1 MLELNSSFL
10 WIFFLIW
17 FLYFALNRV
26 FFKPVGRIIS
36 EREAKIAAD
45 AGRQESMVSEIEAR
59 TRAVETELGRARK
72 EAQRI
77 KEGWLKD
84 GEEVRGRAVNEA
96 RERAARMLAERIA
109 QLEVEI
115 AASERALESQV
126 SLFSDKIKQAYL

>member
-10 WIFFLIW
+10 WIFFLVW
-17 FLYFALNRV
+17 VLYFALNRI

-45 AGRQESMVSEIEAR
+45 AGRQESMVAEIETR
-59 TRAVETELGRARK
+59 TRAVETELGQARK

-77 KEGWLKD
+77 KEGWLKN
-84 GEEVRGRAVNEA
+84 GEEIRNRTVNEA

-109 QLEVEI
+109 QLDVEI

-126 SLFSDKIKQAYL
+126 SLFSDMIKQAYL

>member
-17 FLYFALNRV
+17 VLYFALNRI

-45 AGRQESMVSEIEAR
+45 TGRQESMVAEIENR
-59 TRAVETELGRARK
+59 TRAVETQLGQARR

-84 GEEVRGRAVNEA
+84 GEEIRIRTVNDA
-96 RERAARMLAERIA
+96 RERAARMLEERIA

-115 AASERALESQV
+115 AASERTLEAQV